1 MIDLTAEEIKT
12 AKIDWIKNA
21 QCELKRQDNYR
32 QLMRKLGLVDE
43 DGILKCTGRLVN
55 SDLDLDV
62 QKPILLPK
70 QHQFTRLIIEAC
82 HQKVHQCGVR
92 STLAELRL
100 RFWVPKGRQMV
111 KKILSECFTCKR
123 LIGKS
128 YRVPATA
135 AFPEFRVTRAS
146 PFSKVGIGF
155 AGRLYAK
162 NGPGDMKKVHI
173 GLFSCCVTRAVHLEL
188 VDEMSAEA
196 FKHCLH
202 KFTARRGMPSLIVS
216 DNAKTFQATEKDLN
230 KLLNHPEIKSYF
242 NNTKIEWKFNLE
254 RAPWCG
260 GFFERMVGCV
270 KQCLRIRQS

>member
-92 STLAELRL
+92 STLA
-100 RFWVPKGRQMV
+100 
-111 KKILSECFTCKR
+111 
-123 LIGKS
+123 
-128 YRVPATA
+128 
-135 AFPEFRVTRAS
+135 
-146 PFSKVGIGF
+146 
-155 AGRLYAK
+155 
-162 NGPGDMKKVHI
+162 
-173 GLFSCCVTRAVHLEL
+173 
-188 VDEMSAEA
+188 
-196 FKHCLH
+196 
-202 KFTARRGMPSLIVS
+202 
-216 DNAKTFQATEKDLN
+216 
-230 KLLNHPEIKSYF
+230 
-242 NNTKIEWKFNLE
+242 
-254 RAPWCG
+254 
-260 GFFERMVGCV
+260 
-270 KQCLRIRQS
+270 